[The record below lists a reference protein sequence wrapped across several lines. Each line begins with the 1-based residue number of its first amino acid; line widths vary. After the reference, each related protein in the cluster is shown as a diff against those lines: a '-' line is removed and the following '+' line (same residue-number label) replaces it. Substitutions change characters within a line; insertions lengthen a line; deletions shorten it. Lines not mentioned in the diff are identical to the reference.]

1 MTVVAG
7 VPPILDVRGLVK
19 RFGDLEVLKGIDF
32 AVQPQELVF
41 VVGQSGSGKSTL
53 LRCHNFMERPS
64 AGVDELAGRAIG
76 RAAPGKADAG
86 SLFTSS
92 ISSTAFGPR
101 GTQTI
106 LAKITIGAAATFFIV
121 ALMLG
126 FGVGGG
132 QRSLMEGG
140 VAPLAPP
147 TPAAT
152 PAAPAGSQETFST
165 CTPASIRRAPITP
178 ARR

>member
-1 MTVVAG
+1 LLSYLLYGIFLLACIVLVVS
-7 VPPILDVRGLVK
+7 
-19 RFGDLEVLKGIDF
+19 VLL
-32 AVQPQELVF
+32 Q
-41 VVGQSGSGKSTL
+41 
-53 LRCHNFMERPS
+53 
-64 AGVDELAGRAIG
+64 
-76 RAAPGKADAG
+76 PGKADAG

-121 ALMLG
+121 ALLLG

-140 VAPLAPP
+140 VTPQATPAASPATP
-147 TPAAT
+147 AEGAAPAAT
-152 PAAPAGSQETFST
+152 PAQDAAAPGASPAA
-165 CTPASIRRAPITP
+165 TPATTASPVTK
-178 ARR
+178 